1 MQATRF
7 QNIII
12 TSKIIIFTL
21 VCVLWIVF
29 LSLSRLITRT
39 RVDALCSYWSRG
51 LLKITRTHCKVLNP
65 LHVKLVPGKTYI
77 LMSNHCSH
85 YDIPLILMA
94 FPKNSIRMIAKKELF
109 RIPLFGYAMK
119 RSEFIAIDREH
130 RTQAHRDLQVAQK
143 KMASGIAIWIAPEGT
158 RSRSGKLQPF
168 KKGGFL
174 VAVESKATIIPIGI
188 HGSANILPP
197 KTSRFGIG
205 EKVEIHIGE
214 PIATKE
220 YDSKSIR
227 VLMAKVEESIRYS
240 SGESCALAKSRT

>member
-12 TSKIIIFTL
+12 ISKIIVFTL
-21 VCVLWIVF
+21 ACVLWIVF
-29 LSLSRLITRT
+29 LALSRLITRT
-39 RVDALCSYWSRG
+39 RVDALCRYWSRG
-51 LLKITRTHCKVLNP
+51 LLKITRTHCKVFNP
-65 LHVKLVPGKTYI
+65 SHIKLTSGKTYI

-85 YDIPLILMA
+85 YDIPLVLTA
-94 FPKNSIRMIAKKELF
+94 FPKDSIRMIAKKELF

-130 RTQAHRDLQVAQK
+130 RAQAHRDLQAAQK
-143 KMASGIAIWIAPEGT
+143 KMESGIAIWIAPEGT

-174 VAVESKATIIPIGI
+174 MAIESKATIIPIGI
-188 HGSANILPP
+188 RGSTNILPP
-197 KTSRFGIG
+197 KTSRFGVG
-205 EKVEIHIGE
+205 ENVEIHIGD
-214 PIATKE
+214 PISTKE

-227 VLMAKVEESIRYS
+227 TLMAKVEESIRQA
-240 SGESCALAKSRT
+240 SGQ